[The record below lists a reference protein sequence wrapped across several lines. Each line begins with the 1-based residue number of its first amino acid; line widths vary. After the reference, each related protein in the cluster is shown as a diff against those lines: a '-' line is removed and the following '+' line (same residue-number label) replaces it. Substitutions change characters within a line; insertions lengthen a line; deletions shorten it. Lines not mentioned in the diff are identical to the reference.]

1 MIQGIEMER
10 VVVTLLAFRSPRL
23 LMIRLI
29 GISLSGTEEG
39 GREDD
44 WSMPDWSSEDIL
56 VDAWERRC
64 ER

>member
-23 LMIRLI
+23 LMIRSI